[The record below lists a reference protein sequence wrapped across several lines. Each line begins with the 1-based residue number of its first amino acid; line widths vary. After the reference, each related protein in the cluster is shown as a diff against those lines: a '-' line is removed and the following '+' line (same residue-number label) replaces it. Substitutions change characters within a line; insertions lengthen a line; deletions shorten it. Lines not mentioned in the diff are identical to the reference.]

1 MIDEILN
8 AYGARFVIAIGGVF
22 LALVVLV
29 AVLWIIR
36 NKAPSPFVRGGRS
49 RQPRLQVLDAAAVD
63 ARRRLVLVR
72 RDNIEHLIL
81 IGGPSDIVV
90 ESGIGEP
97 KAYLAGELAANA
109 ALPEHQAAESR
120 IAQHEQAALH
130 TLERKLQAE
139 EPAARAD
146 TAPPRDVRMPPK
158 EMRAPQRD
166 AQKRDE
172 PLELVMPSA
181 APVAERPKRPE
192 PPAAHAVSA
201 PDIAPEMTKPPAR
214 PAPPP
219 PTPVTQPAP
228 RASVAQE
235 APAPSSRIEP
245 SVPMPTV
252 PMPSKAPE
260 PKREE
265 APNVELAPA
274 PSQQPP
280 SVRAEDAGLALD
292 AARARVLAPK
302 VEPFAADR
310 FKAPAE
316 NFDIPAPSEPAPRVD
331 PDMESIKSEF
341 EKILDA
347 DVLSEPPQRP
357 RPTVEPPVAR
367 AIPPIGTAST
377 PTVPSVDANRP
388 ANGNEGN
395 LQNEI
400 ARIFG
405 EMGEP
410 RKN

>member
-81 IGGPSDIVV
+81 IGGPSDIVI

-109 ALPEHQAAESR
+109 ALTEQQASETR
-120 IAQHEQAALH
+120 IAQQEQAALH
-130 TLERKLQAE
+130 MPERALPRE
-139 EPAARAD
+139 ELAARPERAQ
-146 TAPPRDVRMPPK
+146 PKEPRPQQPREVPPK
-158 EMRAPQRD
+158 A
-166 AQKRDE
+166 E
-172 PLELVMPSA
+172 PVELVMPSA
-181 APVAERPKRPE
+181 PPTVERPKRPE
-192 PPAAHAVSA
+192 PPVSKPA
-201 PDIAPEMTKPPAR
+201 RTPEITPEMARPQMRPPAPV
-214 PAPPP
+214 PAP
-219 PTPVTQPAP
+219 VTEAAPAP
-228 RASVAQE
+228 RTSVAPE
-235 APAPSSRIEP
+235 PPTAPSKIEP
-245 SVPMPTV
+245 SAPMPAK
-252 PMPSKAPE
+252 PQE
-260 PKREE
+260 PAKEE
-265 APNVELAPA
+265 VPNVELAPESA
-274 PSQQPP
+274 QTPP
-280 SVRAEDAGLALD
+280 KVRAEDAALVLD
-292 AARARVLAPK
+292 TARARLAAQKVEAPK

-310 FKAPAE
+310 FKPPVE
-316 NFDIPAPSEPAPRVD
+316 DFDIPTPSEPAPRVD

-347 DVLSEPPQRP
+347 DVLPEPPQRP
-357 RPTVEPPVAR
+357 RPTVEPPVTH
-367 AIPPIGTAST
+367 AIPVINSPQM
-377 PTVPSVDANRP
+377 VPSVDANRP
-388 ANGNEGN
+388 AHGKEGN
-395 LQNEI
+395 LQDEI